1 MNIAIIPG
9 SHRTQGESRRISNVL
24 NDILTKELN
33 AKTTLLDLQELKL
46 PMWDDGVWGKAE
58 RWQKI
63 WSPVSQQL
71 QKADGFVVVSPEWS
85 GMVPPG
91 LKNFFVLCDAHE
103 LAHKPGLIVAV
114 SSGMGGAYPVAELR
128 MSSYKNTRICWM
140 PDHVIIRTVT
150 NIWKNPSTNPQLDQE
165 IRNRAVYHLKVLT
178 AYANALKTVR
188 ASGIIDYKQ
197 FPYGQ

>member
-1 MNIAIIPG
+1 MNIAIISG

-24 NDILTKELN
+24 NDILAKELN

>member
-1 MNIAIIPG
+1 MNIAIISG

-140 PDHVIIRTVT
+140 PDHVIIRSVT
-150 NIWKNPSTNPQLDQE
+150 NIWKNPSANPQLDQE